1 VTHLSPPAQQIAKEE
16 QLDIPSIESCDC
28 LGECGYGPNI
38 LLDNAILIN
47 NVRSQEDIRQ
57 ALGLPPAVAA
67 VAKPEEA
74 EKVSSS
80 A

>member
-1 VTHLSPPAQQIAKEE
+1 MI
-16 QLDIPSIESCDC
+16 
-28 LGECGYGPNI
+28 
-38 LLDNAILIN
+38 DNAILIN
-47 NVRSQEDIRQ
+47 NVRNQEDIRQ
-57 ALGLPPAVAA
+57 ALGLPPAAVV